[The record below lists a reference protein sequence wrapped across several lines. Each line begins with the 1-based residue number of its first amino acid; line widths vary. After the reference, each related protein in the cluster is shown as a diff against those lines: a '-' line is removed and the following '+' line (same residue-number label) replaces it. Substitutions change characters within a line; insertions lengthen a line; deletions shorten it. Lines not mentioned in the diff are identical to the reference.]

1 MKTRLLSLA
10 FALSSFTALHAQEPN
25 EVTVFNGLDLNG
37 WAEPHGAWSV
47 VGGVQLSSSD
57 PKSFEALPGQGMLL
71 NTKSGRGIDLYSK
84 EEFGD
89 CEIHVE
95 FCVTKGSNSGVY
107 VQGRYEV
114 QILDSYGKAKIDEH
128 DCGAI
133 YQRWKDNK
141 GYEGHPPLVNASK
154 APGEWQSFDIYF
166 RAPRF
171 NAAGEKI
178 ENGRFLKVVQ
188 NGQVVQENVEVTGPT
203 RGSRYVQDGP
213 TGPIM
218 LQGDHGPVAFRKFRV
233 IRN

>member
-1 MKTRLLSLA
+1 
-10 FALSSFTALHAQEPN
+10 
-25 EVTVFNGLDLNG
+25 VFKGLDLNG
-37 WAEPHGAWSV
+37 WAEPRGTWHV
-47 VGGVQLSSSD
+47 VGGVNVNRPD
-57 PKSFEALPGQGMLL
+57 PKSFEVFPGQGVLL

-89 CEIHVE
+89 CEIHLE

-133 YQRWKDNK
+133 YERWKDNQ
-141 GYEGHPPLVNASK
+141 GYEGHPPLMNACK

-171 NAAGEKI
+171 NAGGEKV
-178 ENGRFLKVVQ
+178 ENARFLKVLQ
-188 NGQVVQENVEVTGPT
+188 NGELVQENVEVTGPT
-203 RGSRYVQDGP
+203 RGSRYAKDAPLGP
-213 TGPIM
+213 LM
-218 LQGDHGPVAFRKFRV
+218 LQGDHGPVAFRKFRI
-233 IRN
+233 IRL